1 MPAGHKI
8 DDRALPA
15 EDSGQLGPARR
26 IHNSCHGPQIALR
39 DRFWSVPV
47 FGLEILMFE
56 AGKRESDS
64 RRRCVGM
71 QVEDAE
77 PRELV
82 R

>member
-1 MPAGHKI
+1 
-8 DDRALPA
+8 
-15 EDSGQLGPARR
+15 
-26 IHNSCHGPQIALR
+26 
-39 DRFWSVPV
+39 
-47 FGLEILMFE
+47 MFE